1 MAGARKLVVEILGD
15 AKGFGSAVGDAGGKL
30 SSFAASAGKAA
41 LGVGVAF
48 AGAAA
53 AAAPLI
59 SAASNLAETQSKVG
73 VIFGDAAG
81 DIEKFAATAA
91 KSLGQSKQQ
100 AMDASATFATF
111 GKSAGLSGK
120 DLSGFAIEMTGLA
133 SDLASFNNTS
143 PEEAIEAI
151 GSALRGEAEPIRKY
165 GVLLDDATLKNKALE
180 LGLIKSTKDALTPAN
195 KVLAAQ
201 AAIMAQTKD
210 AQGDFART
218 SDGLANKQRILAAQ
232 FENVKASIGQALLPI
247 ALKLAQFVGDKL
259 MPLFEKLSGG
269 INAFAAA
276 FRAGGNDITSSGFAG
291 SMERIGLVARE
302 VFDWLAE
309 HVPPVLAAIGGF
321 IRTEVVPALQAFGG
335 FIVERVI
342 PALADLAGWV
352 REQLLPAVQEM
363 VASFAENVLPVVEKF
378 VNFVRDQVLPVLAAI
393 GAWLVEHVLPRLG
406 ELVKFI
412 VGDVLPAFF
421 QVVNFIGTKVI
432 PVFAEVVAAVAGFV
446 GGVATK
452 LAGWVLDVWTF
463 GGQVID
469 FFRELPGK
477 IGDAFSALGETLLA
491 PFKWAFREI
500 AKLWNNTVGKISFT
514 TPSWLPLGMGDL
526 GWSFPKAPEFHTGGT
541 FRAASPGGVGWAL
554 LRDGETVTT
563 PGNGGGQTIIVELNG
578 QTLLNAL
585 VRLDR
590 QNGGTPLRVKA
601 S

>member
-15 AKGFGSAVGDAGGKL
+15 AKGFGAAVGDAGGKL
-30 SSFAASAGKAA
+30 SSFASAAGKAA

-201 AAIMAQTKD
+201 AAIMDQTKD

-218 SDGLANKQRILAAQ
+218 SDGLANKQRILAASI
-232 FENVKASIGQALLPI
+232 ENLKAKFGAQLLPVVERLATFLADRVMPAVEQLAARLEGPVKNAI
-247 ALKLAQFVGDKL
+247 A
-259 MPLFEKLSGG
+259 
-269 INAFAAA
+269 
-276 FRAGGNDITSSGFAG
+276 GF
-291 SMERIGLVARE
+291 STFLTTTVAPAVTQ
-302 VFDWLAE
+302 VFGWLAE
-309 HVPPVLAAIGGF
+309 HVPPILDQVAQF
-321 IRTEVVPALQAFGG
+321 VTEK
-335 FIVERVI
+335 VI
-342 PALADLAGWV
+342 PALQDLGTWM

-477 IGDAFSALGETLLA
+477 IGGFFEGLADTLLA

-500 AKLWNNTVGKISFT
+500 AKLWNSTVGQISFSA
-514 TPSWLPLGMGDL
+514 PDWIPGVGGK
-526 GWSFPKAPEFHTGGT
+526 GWSFPKAPEFHTGGL
-541 FRAASPGGVGWAL
+541 FRAPTPGGVGLAL